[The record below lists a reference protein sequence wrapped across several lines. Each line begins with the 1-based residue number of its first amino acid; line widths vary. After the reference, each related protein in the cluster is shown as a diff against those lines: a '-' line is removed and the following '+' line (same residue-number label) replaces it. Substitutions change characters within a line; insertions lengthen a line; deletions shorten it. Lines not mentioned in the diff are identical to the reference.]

1 MNQLR
6 NFVQSLSLRRRVSL
20 AVTAVFVL
28 TALFALTRWNHERSF
43 KPLYS
48 DLSPEDAGAVIAK
61 LKESGVEYRFGAN
74 NSTLLVPSAKIPELR
89 LQMASAGIPKSGRI
103 GYELF
108 DRTNLGTTDFAEQV
122 NYHRAVEGELERS
135 IMSMSEVS
143 QARVHITFP
152 KDSVFTE
159 DRLPAKAS
167 VLVKLKPGAHLSM
180 QSAQALTQLVASAV
194 EGLTPESI
202 SVMDMRGDLLIRPK
216 KPGDGSEP
224 SEEYLVW
231 KKQMEATTLAKINS
245 VLDPLLG
252 SEKYRASV
260 DLDCDQTSGEQSEET
275 FDPTHSVIT
284 NSQRTEEGSI
294 SRDTAGVPGTQ
305 SNLPRPTMRTSVT
318 GGGVARRTENMNY
331 QTSRTVRKMKLPQ
344 GIVRRMSISVLVDQN
359 VKWEAAKVKGS
370 WPNKILQAPSA
381 GELNVIH
388 DVVAA
393 ATGFSATR
401 GDQLTVDTLPF
412 EATLHAE
419 PPTWMKPPASPDN
432 GQPTKPWMRPPVF
445 IGAALLLLLGV
456 AAMTLIGR
464 SRKKTRAA
472 IAELQ
477 KQLEAAQTQ
486 TGEQEV
492 VAVGAQPVDVE
503 AGDAESQELSEDDK
517 RIAGIREAFKL
528 PPMTTTKTEVLTKQV
543 MQEAQKDPVAL
554 AQIIRSWL
562 NEEK

>member
-6 NFVQSLSLRRRVSL
+6 TFVQSLSFRQRVSL
-20 AVTAVFVL
+20 SVTALLVFAGL
-28 TALFALTRWNHERSF
+28 YAATRWNHERDF

-48 DLSPEDAGAVIAK
+48 DLSAEDAGAVIAK
-61 LKESGVEYRFGAN
+61 LKEGGVEYRFGDD
-74 NSTLLVPSAKIPELR
+74 NSTLLVPSKRIPELR

-135 IMSMSEVS
+135 IMAMNEVS

-159 DRLPAKAS
+159 NRLPAKAS

-180 QSAQALTQLVASAV
+180 QNAQSLTQLVASAV

-202 SVMDMRGDLLIRPK
+202 SVMDMQGNLLIRPK

-224 SEEYLVW
+224 SEDYLIW
-231 KKQMEATTLAKINS
+231 KKQIEATTLAKINS

-252 SEKYRASV
+252 AEKYRASV

-331 QTSRTVRKMKLPQ
+331 ETSRTVRKMKLPQ
-344 GIVRRMSISVLVDQN
+344 GIIRRMSLSVLVDQN
-359 VKWEAAKVKGS
+359 VKWEAAKTKGA
-370 WPNKILQAPSA
+370 WPNKVLQAPSA
-381 GELNVIH
+381 GELKVIH

-393 ATGFSATR
+393 ATGFNAAR

-412 EATLHAE
+412 EATLHAQ
-419 PPTWMKPPASPDN
+419 PPTWMAPPASQTG
-432 GQPTKPWMRPPVF
+432 GQPTKPWMRPPVL
-445 IGAALLLLLGV
+445 IGAALLLLLGA
-456 AAMTLIGR
+456 AAMLLIGR
-464 SRKKTRAA
+464 SRKKTRMA
-472 IAELQ
+472 IAEMQ
-477 KQLEAAQTQ
+477 RQLEAAQTATQ
-486 TGEQEV
+486 EQGI
-492 VAVGAQPVDVE
+492 VALDGSGAEAAGAGSKDVDE
-503 AGDAESQELSEDDK
+503 HERQ
-517 RIAGIREAFKL
+517 IASIREAFKL

-562 NEEK
+562 SEEK